1 MAEVYSKALDESI
14 NVERYIGKLKGQ
26 HEGPTVIFTGGI
38 HGNEPSGV
46 FALKEVI
53 ERLKPLENKIHGNIY
68 AIAGNL
74 WALERS
80 ERFEKHDLNRLW
92 TKERMITILD
102 GRESEL
108 EQNADTKEQLEIFHE
123 IRSIMEQEKGPFFF
137 LDLHTTS
144 SETIPFLTVND
155 TLLNRKF
162 SLQFPVPI
170 ILGIEEYL
178 DGPLLSYIN
187 HLGYIAV
194 GFESG
199 QHDARSSITNHIAF
213 SMLAIETAGCLTNDE
228 IPDYDDYLNQLDDQ
242 TVNIQNI
249 FEITYRHEIHPK
261 EEFKM
266 NQGYSNFDTIHK
278 GEPLARSNGSQ
289 LRSNRSGRI
298 FMPLYQN
305 QGNDGYFI
313 IRRTP
318 YLFLQLSKIFRK
330 IRLDRM
336 LVVLPGVSWESKEK
350 DTLIIHLRVARF
362 FAKEFLHL
370 LGFRSKMIDAT
381 HMYAKNRE
389 RSSKEDDYIDLKW
402 Y

>member
-1 MAEVYSKALDESI
+1 MIEVYSSALDSSI
-14 NVERYIGKLKGQ
+14 EVERFIGKIKGA
-26 HEGPTVIFTGGI
+26 HDGPTVIFTGGI

-46 FALKEVI
+46 FALKEVM
-53 ERLKPLENKIHGNIY
+53 EKLTPLQDKIHGNIY
-68 AIAGNL
+68 AISGNL
-74 WALERS
+74 WALERQ
-80 ERFEKHDLNRLW
+80 ERFEKEDLNRLW
-92 TKERMITILD
+92 TKERMIKILE
-102 GRESEL
+102 GKESEL

-123 IRSIMEQEKGPFFF
+123 INRILQSESGPFFF

-144 SETIPFLTVND
+144 SDTIPFLTVND

-199 QHDARSSITNHIAF
+199 QHDALTSITNHVAF
-213 SMLAIETAGCLTNDE
+213 SMLAIETAGCLRQDE
-228 IPDYDDYLNQLDDQ
+228 IPGFDDYLNLLEDQ
-242 TVNIQNI
+242 SLNIQNI
-249 FEITYRHEIHPK
+249 FEITYRHGIHPK

-266 NQGYSNFDTIHK
+266 YHGYSNFDSIHK
-278 GEPLARSNGSQ
+278 GEALAKSNGES
-289 LRSNRSGRI
+289 LLSDRSGRI
-298 FMPLYQN
+298 FMPLYQD

-330 IRLDRM
+330 IRLDKA
-336 LVVLPGVSWESKEK
+336 LVLLPGVRWETKER
-350 DTLIIHLRVARF
+350 DTLIIRLRIARF

-370 LGFRSKMIDAT
+370 LGYRSRMIDAT

-389 RSSKEDDYIDLKW
+389 RSSREDEYKDLTW
-402 Y
+402 F